1 MAKRRRKLPQ
11 SQARP
16 SGRELWEQQQ
26 ALIRRLAE
34 SPAFRDLQEQT
45 RRLRDSPFG
54 RASIEQARRLREA
67 QERILREPAP
77 QPKRRKGGGRKRK
90 LTPEEIARLQ
100 AAYRAEPTQK
110 QADVFNKLRKLLG
123 RHVGDSTLRYRVV
136 RPLRGNRPSVIS
148 ARRNKP
154 AR

>member
-1 MAKRRRKLPQ
+1 MAKPRRKLPQ

-77 QPKRRKGGGRKRK
+77 QPKRRNGGGGRKPLLDIGTVKAMRRTFADALQSTPK
-90 LTPEEIARLQ
+90 LAKHE
-100 AAYRAEPTQK
+100 AAVAELRP
-110 QADVFNKLRKLLG
+110 KLPK
-123 RHVGDSTLRYRVV
+123 RYRDISDRTIV
-136 RPLRGNRPSVIS
+136 RQIVQPVLN
-148 ARRNKP
+148 ARTK
-154 AR
+154 